1 MQKNLP
7 AFSRA
12 FHFAAH
18 SLKTEVNTTAFMD
31 RVTAFTFGLSS
42 QTFMLLSPVL
52 SILGS
57 GFGSLVCLPFSH
69 TTRWDDSAKWK

>member
-12 FHFAAH
+12 FRFAARPP
-18 SLKTEVNTTAFMD
+18 KTEVNTTAFMD
-31 RVTAFTFGLSS
+31 EVTAFTFGLSS
-42 QTFMLLSPVL
+42 QTFVLLSLAL

-57 GFGSLVCLPFSH
+57 GFGSLVCPLFSH
-69 TTRWDDSAKWK
+69 TTRWNDSAKWK